1 MMSFARW
8 DRVTKRYGAKL
19 ALDELT
25 LELAPGEA
33 LALLGANGAGKT
45 TAVHLLLGLI
55 APDSGVVTIAG
66 QNPQMDACRAQMGAV
81 LQVAA
86 LPEKLSVAEVLAQH
100 ANYYPTCYSIT
111 EALELAHASKL
122 RGQRCVGLSGGE
134 RRRVEFAL
142 AIIGKPKL
150 LILDEPTTG
159 VDVPNRRALL
169 ETIGE
174 FKRQGTALVLT
185 THILAEAEALVDRVA
200 VLRAGRIVLNDQLG
214 VLRETTMQ
222 STYLAGIT
230 ELPEAMLLKLPGV
243 QSVRKLRG
251 KTQLSSTNPDACLRA
266 WMAADQALHAIEVQA
281 NSLEDRIES
290 LLREEKSDEN

>member
-1 MMSFARW
+1 MSFARW
-8 DRVTKRYGAKL
+8 DRVSKRYGAKL
-19 ALDELT
+19 ALDDLT
-25 LELAPGEA
+25 LEIAPGEA

-55 APDSGVVTIAG
+55 APDSGAVSIAG
-66 QNPQMDACRAQMGAV
+66 KNPQLDASRAQMGAV

-100 ANYYPTCYSIT
+100 ANFYPHRYAVA

-122 RGQRCVGLSGGE
+122 SSQRCAGLSGGE

-142 AIIGKPKL
+142 AVIGKPKL

-169 ETIGE
+169 ETIAE

-185 THILAEAEALVDRVA
+185 THILAEAEALADRVA
-200 VLRAGRIVLNDQLG
+200 VLRAGRMVLHDQMHA
-214 VLRETTMQ
+214 LRQ
-222 STYLAGIT
+222 SNTAVSQLAGIT
-230 ELPEAMLLKLPGV
+230 ELTDAVLLTLPGV
-243 QSVRKLRG
+243 QQVQKRRG
-251 KTQLSSTNPDACLRA
+251 KTQLSSTHPDACLRA
-266 WMAADQALHAIEVQA
+266 WLAKDSTLHAIEVNA
-281 NSLEDRIES
+281 SSLEDRIES
-290 LLREEKSDEN
+290 LLREDASDEN